1 MFLSVAALIYLR
13 SNGQHVCLILGLL
26 GEESLFQASA
36 YVPPRQ
42 VPRRPRSNCQISGQ
56 WFICSRV
63 FTAFC
68 IGHRFLIVLTK
79 FQAHFCVFSPCGFD
93 IACISIVQRLS
104 RAHAVLSDA
113 EKRAVYDESGIVDDG
128 GYDVSSSSSGGGNWE
143 TYFRDLFP
151 QVTLAKV
158 EAFAKEYQGSR
169 EERLA
174 VLEAYASAGDDDVND
189 LIGSVVDAVMCAN
202 EDDSERFRIVIDAA
216 IESGE
221 IEARGDDALLMG
233 KEKASSTPAAKKA
246 KAKKDAAA
254 KRRRANADKEAAE
267 AEELLKDI
275 QARQQARLGSGGA
288 SSGNGGSGGD
298 SGLVSMIQARNASR
312 ASGFDAWA
320 AGLEA
325 RYGATKHAK
334 KDNKKG
340 NKKASK

>member
-1 MFLSVAALIYLR
+1 
-13 SNGQHVCLILGLL
+13 
-26 GEESLFQASA
+26 
-36 YVPPRQ
+36 
-42 VPRRPRSNCQISGQ
+42 
-56 WFICSRV
+56 
-63 FTAFC
+63 
-68 IGHRFLIVLTK
+68 
-79 FQAHFCVFSPCGFD
+79 
-93 IACISIVQRLS
+93 VQRLS

-288 SSGNGGSGGD
+288 SSGNGGGSD
-298 SGLVSMIQARNASR
+298 LVSMIQARNASR